1 MAKKVLDLSHALLPL
16 ENELHE
22 TLIELLSLKEQDSP
36 LFDVAIEDFI
46 NKYGGSGYHS
56 LDELLQ
62 SSAIQASYST
72 SNEVAP
78 LEDLLKDLIP
88 H

>member
-1 MAKKVLDLSHALLPL
+1 MAKKILDLSHTLLPL
-16 ENELHE
+16 KNELHD
-22 TLIELLSLKEQDSP
+22 TLAELLSLKEQDSP

-46 NKYGGSGYHS
+46 NKYGGPGYHS

-62 SSAIQASYST
+62 SSAIQATYST
-72 SNEVAP
+72 STEVAP
-78 LEDLLKDLIP
+78 LEDLLKDLMP